1 MGDERGRYL
10 DAAREL
16 LRELERPTAYETLD
30 ISRTTPSSEIQKAFV
45 RALAD
50 RSRTGHSMSDLAH
63 SRDQLTD
70 IQKRLELDT
79 QTLDR
84 DEWLRELELLRNH
97 YALFDF
103 LAGLRGQ

>member
-16 LRELERPTAYETLD
+16 LKELERPGAYEVLD

-45 RALAD
+45 RALAN
-50 RSRTGHSMSDLAH
+50 RSRTGHTVPDFAQA
-63 SRDQLTD
+63 RDQLKDT
-70 IQKRLELDT
+70 QKRLELDT

-84 DEWLRELELLRNH
+84 DEWLRELERLRNR

-103 LAGLRGQ
+103 LAGLRRQ